1 MDNQP
6 PAYDTL
12 VPQYEEYSPEDQ
24 PPKYRKTELTP
35 MEARIKRRRKE
46 DIERKRARINEQYRN
61 PTLNPISVVA
71 GLVSEKTPQSLF
83 TAALFVGSLFK

>member
-1 MDNQP
+1 MNNQP

-12 VPQYEEYSPEDQ
+12 VPQYEEYSPEDE

-35 MEARIKRRRKE
+35 MERRIQARIKE
-46 DIERKRARINEQYRN
+46 NMERQRTRIDEQYRN
-61 PTLNPISVVA
+61 PSINPIKVIA

-83 TAALFVGSLFK
+83 LATLMFGSLFK

>member
-1 MDNQP
+1 MNNQP

-24 PPKYRKTELTP
+24 PPKYRKTDLTP
-35 MEARIKRRRKE
+35 MERRIQKE
-46 DIERKRARINEQYRN
+46 IKASIDRQRVIINERYRN
-61 PTLNPISVVA
+61 PTINPIKVIA

-83 TAALFVGSLFK
+83 LATLMFGSLFK